1 MFRTPVSA
9 HDTPHPLMGKEWF
22 RVQTN
27 TKMGDAFGKEKK
39 MARLGINLQSPSTA
53 RGRRHSSHIPTSLVY
68 VGQQREVACGDDPTG
83 KRELCRVTAAHAVS
97 LKMEAPKSRP

>member
-1 MFRTPVSA
+1 
-9 HDTPHPLMGKEWF
+9 MGKKWF
-22 RVQTN
+22 RVQTD
-27 TKMGDAFGKEKK
+27 TKGKMGDAFGKEKK

-53 RGRRHSSHIPTSLVY
+53 RGRRHSSRIPTSLVY
-68 VGQQREVACGDDPTG
+68 VGQRREVARGADPTA